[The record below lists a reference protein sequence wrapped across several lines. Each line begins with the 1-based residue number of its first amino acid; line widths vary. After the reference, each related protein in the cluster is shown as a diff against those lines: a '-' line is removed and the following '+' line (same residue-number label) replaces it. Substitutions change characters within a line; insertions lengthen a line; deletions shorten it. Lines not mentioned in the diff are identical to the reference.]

1 MVLEANLLSVIA
13 VMVVVCFIW
22 DKNEME
28 QPMTIP
34 QKIENKNF
42 NTPLFFHRL

>member
-1 MVLEANLLSVIA
+1 MVLEATLLSVIA

-22 DKNEME
+22 NENEME
-28 QPMTIP
+28 QLMTVP
-34 QKIENKNF
+34 QKTENKNF